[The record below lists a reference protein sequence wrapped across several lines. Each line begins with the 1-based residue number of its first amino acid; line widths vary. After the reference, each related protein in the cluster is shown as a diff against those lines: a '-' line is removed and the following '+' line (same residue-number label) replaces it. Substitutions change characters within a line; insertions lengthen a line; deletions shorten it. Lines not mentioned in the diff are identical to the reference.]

1 MIPVPP
7 ALAGEAVVQT
17 REAAVE
23 TAPVEGAGVKTTAVK
38 STKSAAVEAAAVET
52 PSATVETPSTAVET
66 PSTAVPSTPVRVGE
80 IRLAENSRA
89 QQCGCNAQDRPRL
102 ARPGFAIA

>member
-1 MIPVPP
+1 
-7 ALAGEAVVQT
+7 VQT

-23 TAPVEGAGVKTTAVK
+23 A
-38 STKSAAVEAAAVET
+38 AAVETPSAAVET